1 MSRKCQPSGD
11 VALNDLDPSRDN
23 FFFFLILLIRTYFPH
38 KQDYK
43 KISAVVTRTRCH

>member
-23 FFFFLILLIRTYFPH
+23 SFFFFPYSVD
-38 KQDYK
+38 QDLF
-43 KISAVVTRTRCH
+43 SP

>member
-23 FFFFLILLIRTYFPH
+23 FFFFPYSVD
-38 KQDYK
+38 QDLFSPQAKLQEDFCCCY
-43 KISAVVTRTRCH
+43 